1 MQHGHIH
8 MTSTKME
15 TGVSMNF
22 LDAEE
27 MEGSIRIK
35 TPLLSPVYFLLFAEH

>member
-1 MQHGHIH
+1 MQQGHIY

-27 MEGSIRIK
+27 MKG
-35 TPLLSPVYFLLFAEH
+35 VYQN